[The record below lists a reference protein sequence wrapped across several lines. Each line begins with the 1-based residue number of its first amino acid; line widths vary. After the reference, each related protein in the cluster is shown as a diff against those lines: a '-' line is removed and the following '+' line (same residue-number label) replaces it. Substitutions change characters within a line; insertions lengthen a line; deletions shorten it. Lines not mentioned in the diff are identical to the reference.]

1 MSVEEKNPRLE
12 IKIASPNKIRELFG
26 GEVHNYKT
34 YQLDSSG
41 KYTIPVEGGLFD
53 INIFRNY
60 KDCSCFKSSDD
71 TPVIEKNANLICLK
85 CTSWIS

>member
-12 IKIASPNKIRELFG
+12 IKIASPNKIRELSG
-26 GEVHNYKT
+26 GEGHNYKT

-41 KYTIPVEGGLFD
+41 KYTIPVECGLFD

-71 TPVIEKNANLICLK
+71 TPVIEKK
-85 CTSWIS
+85 CKFDMFKMQ